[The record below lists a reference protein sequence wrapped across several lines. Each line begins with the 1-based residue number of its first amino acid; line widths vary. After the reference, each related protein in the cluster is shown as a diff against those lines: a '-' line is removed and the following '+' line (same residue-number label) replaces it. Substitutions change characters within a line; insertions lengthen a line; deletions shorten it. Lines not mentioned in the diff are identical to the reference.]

1 MQGRGP
7 LEQDAINFSKFQCR
21 KRQCYDARGDK
32 IFFSSDGVCFNAASG
47 NAMMQDCRREAI
59 GDGAPGTFLE
69 NLGLFF
75 DDSLIFRQNVF
86 TIPGKNPASGHAVPS
101 VSVSCEKEE
110 NLNGHMRPRGLC
122 RRFSFSCTVGFII
135 TV

>member
-1 MQGRGP
+1 M
-7 LEQDAINFSKFQCR
+7 FVS
-21 KRQCYDARGDK
+21 
-32 IFFSSDGVCFNAASG
+32 FNAASG